1 MPLPCRWFQGHFYQ
15 VSSEGEMNE
24 NHERHLLTSF
34 RYIDNLLSEAEHI
47 LANAGSA
54 SPFAEYTQDSTP
66 VQRKVLH
73 DYIDRVRQAMNRALA
88 DLHLPPSSPVCGA
101 MWAAGGRLTFSQ
113 IAVTEIEP
121 QHMRG
126 YGALTDGDVKAIN
139 GVVAELNATL
149 ERLIAH
155 WNRSSEADL
164 QARLARLEA
173 TNHEARL
180 LRELERVV
188 TTHGL
193 IEFRGALELLLERLE
208 NPVFEIGIFG
218 RVSSGK
224 SSLLNYLL
232 GSAVLPVGVTPV
244 TAFPTRVRYGAQSR
258 AVVAFAESRP
268 QAIELTRLAE
278 FVTEQ
283 QNPGNTKHV
292 VRASVEVPSSR
303 LREGVAFVDT
313 PGLGSLATAGAEE
326 TMAYLPRCDL
336 GIVLI
341 DAGSTITHEDL
352 TIVQALYQSG
362 SQAMVLVSKADLLGP
377 AEYQQ
382 TSDYVERQLATQVNL
397 KLRAHPVSVLGQSCG
412 LCDEWLE
419 KELMPL
425 IESHRGQAAVAMK
438 RKIGVL
444 REAVLRVLQA
454 RLDSHGEPGRPASHL
469 RDQEAITALRKA
481 DACLDTAQRSSEQIL
496 DGLST
501 LSDDILNVAAMGL
514 AANWTSTGAT
524 DERKQFSDVVH
535 RVLTGQVLKMV
546 DTLSLARQEL
556 FTTLK
561 LAHEVVLGADG
572 SPEAL
577 PAPAEA
583 PIPNLAPLTQGLV
596 LSHPLLLSKL
606 GKRLTRR
613 HIRQQL
619 ETEVESAMTEL
630 LSRYRRQ
637 LREWFQKSVVELR
650 ENFAGRAGIY
660 RAQLEGRSSSAEAAV
675 GRTDLEGD
683 LRSLQNW

>member
-1 MPLPCRWFQGHFYQ
+1 
-15 VSSEGEMNE
+15 MNE
-24 NHERHLLTSF
+24 NHQRHLLTSF
-34 RYIDNLLSEAEHI
+34 RHIDNLLSEAEHI
-47 LANAGSA
+47 LANAGST
-54 SPFAEYTQDSTP
+54 SPFSEYTQDSTP

-88 DLHLPPSSPVCGA
+88 DLHLPPSTPVCGS

-113 IAVTEIEP
+113 IAVAEIEP

-126 YGALTDGDVKAIN
+126 YGTLSDEDVKAIN

-149 ERLIAH
+149 ERLIAY
-155 WNRSSEADL
+155 WNRSPGTDL

-173 TNHEARL
+173 TNDEARL

-208 NPVFEIGIFG
+208 NHVFEIGIFG

-244 TAFPTRVRYGAQSR
+244 TAFPTRVRYGAQAR
-258 AVVAFAESRP
+258 AVVAFADSRP
-268 QAIELTRLAE
+268 QSIELTRLAE

-292 VRASVEVPSSR
+292 VRATVEVPSSR

-313 PGLGSLATAGAEE
+313 PGLGSLATVGAEE

-362 SQAMVLVSKADLLGP
+362 SEAMVLVSKADLLSPG
-377 AEYQQ
+377 EYQQ
-382 TSDYVERQLATQVNL
+382 TSDYVARQLAIQANL
-397 KLRAHPVSVLGQSCG
+397 KLRAHPVSVLGQSRG
-412 LCDEWLE
+412 LCDKWLE
-419 KELMPL
+419 EELMPL
-425 IESHRGQAAVAMK
+425 IESHREQATAALK
-438 RKIGVL
+438 RKIGAL
-444 REAVLRVLQA
+444 REAVIRVLQA
-454 RLDSHGEPGRPASHL
+454 RLGRHGEPGGPALHV
-469 RDQEAITALRKA
+469 RDQEAIMALRKA

-496 DGLST
+496 DGLLS
-501 LSDDILNVAAMGL
+501 LSDDILDAAATDL
-514 AANWTSTGAT
+514 AANRTSPGVTE
-524 DERKQFSDVVH
+524 ERKQFSNVVH
-535 RVLTGQVLKMV
+535 RALTGQVLKMV
-546 DTLSLARQEL
+546 ETLSLARLEL

-561 LAHEVVLGADG
+561 LAHEVVLGGGG

-583 PIPNLAPLTQGLV
+583 PIPDLAPLTHGLV

-606 GKRLTRR
+606 GKRVTRR

-619 ETEVESAMTEL
+619 ETEVASAMTEL

-637 LREWFQKSVVELR
+637 LREWLQKSVVELR

-660 RAQLEGRSSSAEAAV
+660 RAQLEGRSSPAETVA
-675 GRTDLEGD
+675 GGTDLEGD